1 MNTYNKGT
9 HASYIYNLLGSGQG
23 SRAWRPFLRL
33 RTELEP

>member
-23 SRAWRPFLRL
+23 LAPLP
-33 RTELEP
+33 EAKD